1 MPFYVSPEQQ
11 MKDKADFARKA
22 ITRGRSGVVIDYDA
36 GFLFVSPNP
45 SRALHKFSELY
56 DRIAF
61 AAAGRYNEFDRL
73 RQAGVR
79 YADLTGYQYDRAD
92 VTARGLANWY
102 AQVLGTIFIESNKPL
117 EVEMAIAE
125 VGAAPADDQIYRITF
140 DGTITEEH
148 HYLVMGGQADPVA
161 AVLKERYAEG
171 ATLAG
176 AMAVAIAALA
186 AAQGNGAEQ
195 TEITA
200 ASLEVATLDR
210 SRTSHRMFRR
220 LTGPRLEALLAEART
235 AASGGAASDSA
246 ASDSAASDSAA
257 SDSAASDSPASGSAA
272 APADSP
278 ATDASPLDTGTPD
291 PGGGGADPGSTPGE

>member
-79 YADLTGYQYDRAD
+79 YADLTGYQYDRQD

-125 VGAAPADDQIYRITF
+125 VGDTAADDQIYRITF

-161 AVLKERYAEG
+161 EVLKARYAQG

-186 AAQGNGAEQ
+186 AGQGNGAEQ

-220 LTGPRLEALLAEART
+220 LTGPRLEALLTEART
-235 AASGGAASDSA
+235 
-246 ASDSAASDSAA
+246 
-257 SDSAASDSPASGSAA
+257 PAPGTPEPA
-272 APADSP
+272 APADGAGTAAP
-278 ATDASPLDTGTPD
+278 GTDTTGTGSTNGSAD
-291 PGGGGADPGSTPGE
+291 PGGSPGQ

>member
-79 YADLTGYQYDRAD
+79 YADLTGYQYDRQD
-92 VTARGLANWY
+92 VTSRGLANWY

-125 VGAAPADDQIYRITF
+125 VGDTAADDQIYRITF

-176 AMAVAIAALA
+176 AMAVATAALA
-186 AAQGNGAEQ
+186 AGQGNGAEQ

-220 LTGPRLEALLAEART
+220 LSGPRLEELLAQAR
-235 AASGGAASDSA
+235 ASAPA
-246 ASDSAASDSAA
+246 
-257 SDSAASDSPASGSAA
+257 SPAPA
-272 APADSP
+272 APADAGTAGTSP
-278 ATDASPLDTGTPD
+278 AGSGGPANGGPANGGPANGSTANGGTGNGTPE
-291 PGGGGADPGSTPGE
+291 PGSADSGGSPGQ

>member
-79 YADLTGYQYDRAD
+79 YADLTGYQYDRQD
-92 VTARGLANWY
+92 VTSRGLANWY

-125 VGAAPADDQIYRITF
+125 VGDTAADDQIYRITF

-171 ATLAG
+171 STLAG

-186 AAQGNGAEQ
+186 AGQGNGGEQ

-220 LTGPRLEALLAEART
+220 LTGPRLEELLAQAR
-235 AASGGAASDSA
+235 ASA
-246 ASDSAASDSAA
+246 
-257 SDSAASDSPASGSAA
+257 PASA
-272 APADSP
+272 APASAAPAGAGAAGTSP
-278 ATDASPLDTGTPD
+278 ADSGGPANGTPE
-291 PGGGGADPGSTPGE
+291 PGSADSGGSPAL